1 MSTKYKT
8 FFFYFIILSLSLVAS
23 DITLAE
29 DKAKGDATADSEIPV
44 LVSKSDEL
52 LSQLNELQEQLTK
65 HLSEYKKA
73 SGEDRA
79 LLATQISSKKTD
91 FRKLLSDLITN
102 LKKQEEDKLDTSAL
116 TERLK
121 KLIDAESPI
130 IRNDIIITTKT
141 IDGLRKDRD
150 QLGPEDMF
158 EREQHIAE
166 QATVLDKLIKELFQ
180 NIERKLLLGLEAR
193 KDLELLD
200 EGLNSRASSLVG
212 LIELTNNQI
221 AKLKARIAKANE
233 SDQKPLETKLTA
245 LNEKMDSATASLRAL
260 VAIMEKRGLD
270 TTLYSQLLVQITGE
284 ITGDVFDKAVISGL
298 INQWY
303 SNALDWLLE
312 NGPGVLLN
320 IIVFFLILMLFKI
333 LSKLIGRIVKK
344 AVSTSKLTIS
354 QLLQEFFISASSK
367 VVMLIGVLV
376 GLSQLGVEIAPL
388 LAGLGVIGFIVGF
401 ALQNTLSN
409 FASGMMILV
418 YRPYDIGDAIEAGG
432 VAGKVQQMSLVS
444 TTVLTFDNQKL
455 IIPNNKIWGDVIR
468 NVTALKNRRVDMTF
482 GIGYSDD
489 IAHAERVLWEI
500 INEHKLVL
508 KNPEPVIKLHVLGES
523 SVDFIVRPWTL
534 TKDYWTVYWDVT
546 RKVKERFDV
555 EGISIPFPQRDVH
568 VFNTRPSTPMI
579 GEAK

>member
-1 MSTKYKT
+1 MLTRYKT

-23 DITLAE
+23 NITLAE
-29 DKAKGDATADSEIPV
+29 DKVKGDAVVASEIHV
-44 LVSKSDEL
+44 LVSKSNEL
-52 LSQLNELQEQLTK
+52 LIQVDELQEQLTK
-65 HLSEYKKA
+65 HRSELKKA
-73 SGEDRA
+73 SGEDHA

-121 KLIDAESPI
+121 KLVDAESPI
-130 IRNDIIITTKT
+130 IRNDIITTKKT
-141 IDGLRKDRD
+141 IDELRKDREK
-150 QLGPEDMF
+150 LGPEDMF
-158 EREQHIAE
+158 EREQQIAE
-166 QATVLDKLIKELFQ
+166 QASVLDKLIKELFQ
-180 NIERKLLLGLEAR
+180 NTERKLLLGLEAR

-200 EGLNSRASSLVG
+200 EGLNARASSLAG

-221 AKLKARIAKANE
+221 AKLKARMAKAND
-233 SDQKPLETKLTA
+233 SDQQSLETKLTA
-245 LNEKMDSATASLRAL
+245 LNEKMDSATVSLRAL
-260 VAIMEKRGLD
+260 IAIMEKRGLD
-270 TTLYSQLLVQITGE
+270 TTLYSQLLVQVTGE
-284 ITGDVFDKAVISGL
+284 ITGDVFDKKVISGL

-303 SNALDWLLE
+303 SDALDWLLE

-320 IIVFFLILMLFKI
+320 IVVFFLILTLFKI

-344 AVSTSKLTIS
+344 TVSTSKLTIS

-376 GLSQLGVEIAPL
+376 ALSQLGVEIAPL

-418 YRPYDIGDAIEAGG
+418 YRPYDVGDAIEAGG
-432 VAGKVQQMSLVS
+432 VTGKVQQMSLVS

-500 INEHKLVL
+500 IHGHELVL
-508 KNPEPVIKLHVLGES
+508 KTPEPVVKLHALGES

-534 TKDYWTVYWDVT
+534 TSDYWTVYWDVT
-546 RKVKERFDV
+546 RKVKERFDA

-568 VFNTRPSTPMI
+568 VFNTLPATSMI

>member
-568 VFNTRPSTPMI
+568 VFNTLPSTPMI